1 MIHSEGSKTQPN
13 FQRPQGSLDRAELLR
28 AFPAVPIARASSV
41 VAPLSVTKLLP
52 GPRYIAFYLLALPVF
67 VMALSSTG
75 VEQMVSALIAVTW
88 LALTPIALYTRR
100 AAVLLPIASAL
111 FLGLGVI
118 MLSFDSAAFVVDVT
132 TTVVMFL
139 VSFPHQWPKNVGGSL
154 QTAMRNPV
162 EQSAENLASR
172 A

>member
-13 FQRPQGSLDRAELLR
+13 FQRPQGSRDRAELLR

-41 VAPLSVTKLLP
+41 IAPLSVTKLLP

-67 VMALSSTG
+67 VMALASTG
-75 VEQMVSALIAVTW
+75 VEQLVSALIAVTW

-100 AAVLLPIASAL
+100 VALLLPIASAV
-111 FLGLGVI
+111 FLGVGVLT
-118 MLSFDSAAFVVDVT
+118 LSFDSAAFVVDVT

-139 VSFPHQWPKNVGGSL
+139 VSFPHQWPKNVGASL
-154 QTAMRNPV
+154 QKGMENPV
-162 EQSAENLASR
+162 EVSVESSASR